1 MARQL
6 VFSEDPAILDDA
18 EPDDG
23 ADGAVDQRRRPRA
36 NTRGNTTGQDLN
48 RDHALIEQ
56 NETKGF
62 AAMLRDYTPDVM
74 LDNHEGDS
82 EDLPILGARHLNVYE
97 PLFEE
102 GKLMVNEW
110 MYGAAAQS
118 GWWMGPYSTGGD
130 SHEGILRNT
139 GGAQERRQHA
149 RRGAR
154 RGRRHAARR
163 GDGQQPAR
171 QPAAQ
176 GLRAPVGEL
185 GGACGTSTAA

>member
-1 MARQL
+1 M
-6 VFSEDPAILDDA
+6 
-18 EPDDG
+18 
-23 ADGAVDQRRRPRA
+23 
-36 NTRGNTTGQDLN
+36 
-48 RDHALIEQ
+48 
-56 NETKGF
+56 
-62 AAMLRDYTPDVM
+62 MMRDYTPDVM

-102 GKLMVNEW
+102 SKYMVNNW

-139 GGAQERRQHA
+139 GALKNGISMLGEARAGAGRDA
-149 RRGAR
+149 SG
-154 RGRRHAARR
+154 RGRL
-163 GDGQQPAR
+163 QPAGE
-171 QPAAQ
+171 PPAQ

-185 GGACGTSTAA
+185 GDDALLRRAHDADPRA